1 MVVKATTVLLAP
13 VGKRHLSKPAR
24 IPPKRRSEGKLTEGG
39 GDSGPGPSVSR
50 VPVHSPLPGAMDAL
64 STSEIRQ
71 GSVRTACLPPQA
83 QELLGQ
89 KDSQRKEHQANGPFL
104 GGEGEKGGA
113 SLRAQLTARV
123 YATHQGHGH
132 SGRTMHSL
140 RRGRT
145 DGTHETPGIRESGQG
160 WGALAFTGVL
170 SRSPSTA
177 GVRNPS
183 TCGSGLPPCP
193 KPTKSWF
200 GTDKLVT
207 DAATEPQA

>member
-1 MVVKATTVLLAP
+1 MVVKAALLAP

-39 GDSGPGPSVSR
+39 GTVARALLCPGFLFTAPSLELWMRPPPRRSGRAVSGQPAFLYKLRSSWDRKSHSVKN
-50 VPVHSPLPGAMDAL
+50 
-64 STSEIRQ
+64 T
-71 GSVRTACLPPQA
+71 
-83 QELLGQ
+83 
-89 KDSQRKEHQANGPFL
+89 KRKTLFWA
-104 GGEGEKGGA
+104 GEGEKGGA

-123 YATHQGHGH
+123 YATHQGHGR

-145 DGTHETPGIRESGQG
+145 DGAHETPGIRDSGQG

-183 TCGSGLPPCP
+183 TCSSGLPPCP